1 MLYAINV
8 ENAHKYGDI
17 LPQLYRLRFR
27 QFKERQNYTVPV
39 YKGMEYDQYDT
50 PATVYLTWVDE
61 YKNVRGISRLNPTDR
76 PYMLKDLWPDM
87 VTGQLPNSPYV
98 WEGTRICIEKSL
110 PGYIREKIKW
120 EIVLG
125 YLEFA
130 LKNRIEKYIGV
141 MQNFI
146 WHKVFVQSDWGAEFL
161 DDEKIIDGIKTRAG
175 QVMVSEAALQ
185 RVRTKTGIF
194 YDVLRNSLEETN
206 LIAA

>member
-161 DDEKIIDGIKTRAG
+161 GDEKIIDGIKTRAG